1 MEISPLFYNFIV
13 KSIKSVKIKT
23 KNFKINKLKSTQS
36 DAAFTI
42 NTMKNLFYIQKNV
55 KSYG

>member
-1 MEISPLFYNFIV
+1 QL
-13 KSIKSVKIKT
+13 KLKQ